1 MRLECIPVAVAL
13 EPPEME
19 PPEPPEPPEPL
30 EPLEL
35 EMAELLEPEMVEP
48 LVQLELEPLAQLVRV
63 PALELLKLV
72 LELGQEPLELETVEA
87 TAETVRTPVVAAEPP

>member
-19 PPEPPEPPEPL
+19 PPEPPEP
-30 EPLEL
+30 
-35 EMAELLEPEMVEP
+35 LEPEMVEP
-48 LVQLELEPLAQLVRV
+48 LVQLELEPMAQLVRV
-63 PALELLKLV
+63 LALELLKLV